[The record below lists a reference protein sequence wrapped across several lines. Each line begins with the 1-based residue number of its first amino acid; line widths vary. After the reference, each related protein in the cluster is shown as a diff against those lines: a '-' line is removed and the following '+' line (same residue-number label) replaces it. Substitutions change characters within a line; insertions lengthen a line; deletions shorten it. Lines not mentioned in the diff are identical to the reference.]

1 MFLHVDDADY
11 LGDYR
16 LYLRFNNGLSCEVDL
31 SASLNGSVFEPL
43 RDLEYFRRFSLEGN
57 AVSWPNGVDFAP
69 EYLCDLAKSQAK
81 AEQSGQREPP
91 VTRDLKS

>member
-11 LGDYR
+11 LGGYR

-31 SASLNGSVFEPL
+31 SASISGPIFEPL
-43 RDLEYFRRFSLEGN
+43 HDLDYFQRFSLEGN
-57 AVSWPNGVDFAP
+57 TVSWPNGADFAP
-69 EYLCDLAKSQAK
+69 EYLYDLAKSQS
-81 AEQSGQREPP
+81 ESEHSGEREPP